1 MNAKK
6 GASVKTTA
14 AARRGG
20 KTLTKP
26 AVKASSA
33 RSKPKPAPRNVAK
46 VATKTPRARAAS
58 VDVAEVVEETRPRSI
73 HGRRIGRPKT
83 RLETLKAVPTRCPEH
98 IYTYL
103 KGIMPFLYQSLTAMF
118 EDMMTRFLREQP
130 WEHGLHWRKPKT
142 ALTFAGGQTGRTGW
156 EQVNM
161 QLPPD
166 LATEVERA
174 AEICGVSRAAFCY
187 TAIFWWVQYI
197 YPPSKMLGSSSSS
210 SSAASSQ

>member
-1 MNAKK
+1 MTAKK
-6 GASVKTTA
+6 GASVKTA
-14 AARRGG
+14 ATARRGG
-20 KTLTKP
+20 KALAKP
-26 AVKASSA
+26 VVTASPA
-33 RSKPKPAPRNVAK
+33 RPKSKPVPGKVAR
-46 VATKTPRARAAS
+46 VATKKPHARAVT
-58 VDVAEVVEETRPRSI
+58 VDVAEVVEETRPRSV

-83 RLETLKAVPTRCPEH
+83 RLEDLKAVPTRCPEH

-103 KGIMPFLYQSLTAMF
+103 KGIMPFLYGSLTAMF
-118 EDMMTRFLREQP
+118 EDMMTRFLQEQP
-130 WEHGLHWRKPKT
+130 WDHGLHWRKPKT

-166 LATEVERA
+166 LAAEVEQA

-197 YPPSKMLGSSSSS
+197 YPPSKMLGGSG
-210 SSAASSQ
+210 AANSSQ